1 MKLHKYKVVVE
12 HDKGVTTFIV
22 WATTMTQAR
31 EQVKAAEG
39 CPDKAILL
47 ALKAR

>member
-22 WATTMTQAR
+22 WATSMVQAR

-39 CPDKAILL
+39 CPDRAILL
-47 ALKAR
+47 TLKAR